1 MQRRMRRMSAAVSA
15 VATSFLLS
23 LSLAAVPARAA
34 THNPIVFVHG
44 LSSDASSWDDWIAD
58 FKADGYTSAELYAFS
73 YDWSKSNVTTASQL
87 SSYIKT
93 VLSQTGASKV
103 DLVVHSMGAL
113 NSRYYLK
120 NLGGT
125 SYVDDFVS
133 AAGVNHGTT
142 TASWCSW
149 LYTSCAE
156 MYTGSSFL
164 TSLNSGDETP
174 GSVSYASYWSNCDD
188 ALTPDTTAILS
199 GATNVEVG
207 CISHTDMNNDYGVYQ
222 QVRDFVA

>member
-1 MQRRMRRMSAAVSA
+1 MQRTARRIATAVSA
-15 VATSFLLS
+15 AAASLLLALS
-23 LSLAAVPARAA
+23 LSPTPAQAA
-34 THNPIVFVHG
+34 THNPVVFVHG
-44 LSSDASSWDDWIAD
+44 LSSSSSSWDDWIAD
-58 FKADGYTSAELYAFS
+58 FKADGYTSSELYAWS
-73 YDWSKSNVTTASQL
+73 YSWSQSNVTTANQL
-87 SSYIKT
+87 ASYINT
-93 VLSQTGASKV
+93 VRAQTGAAKV

-113 NSRYYLK
+113 SSRYYLK

-125 SYVDDFVS
+125 TYVDDFVS
-133 AAGVNHGTT
+133 TAGTNHGTS

-164 TSLNSGDETP
+164 TALNSGDETP
-174 GSVSYASYWSNCDD
+174 GSVAYASYWSNCDD

-207 CISHTDMNNDYGVYQ
+207 CISHTDMNNDYGVYE

>member
-1 MQRRMRRMSAAVSA
+1 MHRRMRRI
-15 VATSFLLS
+15 ATALATVTSTLLLS
-23 LSLAAVPARAA
+23 LTFSAAPARAA
-34 THNPIVFVHG
+34 THNPVVFVHG
-44 LSSDASSWDDWIAD
+44 LSSSSSSWDDWIAF
-58 FKADGYTSAELYAFS
+58 FKADGYTASELHSWS
-73 YDWSKSNVTTASQL
+73 YDWGQSNATTAAQL
-87 SSYIKT
+87 KT
-93 VLSQTGASKV
+93 KIQNVLASTGASKV
-103 DLVVHSMGAL
+103 DVVVHSMGAL
-113 NSRYYLK
+113 SSRYYLK

-125 SYVDDFVS
+125 AYVDDFVS
-133 AAGVNHGTT
+133 TAGVNHGTT
-142 TASWCSW
+142 VAGWCRW

-207 CISHTDMNNDYGVYQ
+207 CVSHDEMNNDRRVYE
-222 QVRDFVA
+222 QVRNFIA

>member
-1 MQRRMRRMSAAVSA
+1 MQRRMRRITAAFSA
-15 VATSFLLS
+15 VVSSMLLS
-23 LSLAAVPARAA
+23 LSLTATPAHAA

-44 LSSDASSWDDWIAD
+44 LSSSSSSWDDWVAD
-58 FKADGYTSAELYAFS
+58 FKADGYTASELDAWS
-73 YDWSKSNVTTASQL
+73 YSWSQSNVTTAQQL
-87 SSYIKT
+87 ATEVKR
-93 VLSQTGASKV
+93 VLAATGASKV

-113 NSRYYLK
+113 SARYYLK

-125 SYVDDFVS
+125 AYVDDFVS

-142 TASWCSW
+142 VASWCSW

-207 CISHTDMNNDYGVYQ
+207 CISHDEMNNDYGVYQ
-222 QVRDFVA
+222 QVRNFIA

>member
-1 MQRRMRRMSAAVSA
+1 MQRRVRRVTAVFSAAVASI
-15 VATSFLLS
+15 LLS

-34 THNPIVFVHG
+34 THNPVIFVHG
-44 LSSDASSWDDWIAD
+44 IRSSASSWDDWIAD
-58 FKADGYTSAELYAFS
+58 FEADGYTASELDAWS
-73 YDWSKSNVTTASQL
+73 YDWSQSNVTTAQQL
-87 SSYIKT
+87 ATEVRS
-93 VLSQTGASKV
+93 VLARTGASKV

-113 NSRYYLK
+113 SARYYLK

-133 AAGVNHGTT
+133 TAGVNHGTT
-142 TASWCSW
+142 VASWCKW
-149 LYTSCAE
+149 LYTSCSE

-164 TSLNSGDETP
+164 TALNSGDETP
-174 GSVSYASYWSNCDD
+174 GSVAYASYWSNCDD
-188 ALTPDTTAILS
+188 LLTPDTSAILS

-222 QVRDFVA
+222 QVRTFVG

>member
-15 VATSFLLS
+15 VVTSLLVSLS
-23 LSLAAVPARAA
+23 LSAAPAQAA

-58 FKADGYTSAELYAFS
+58 FKADGYASSELYAFS

-87 SSYIKT
+87 STYVKS
-93 VLSQTGASKV
+93 VLSSTGASKV

-120 NLGGT
+120 NLSGT

-133 AAGVNHGTT
+133 VAGVNHGTT

>member
-1 MQRRMRRMSAAVSA
+1 MQRAKRRI
-15 VATSFLLS
+15 ATALTAIAGSLLLS
-23 LSLAAVPARAA
+23 LPLATTPAQAA
-34 THNPIVFVHG
+34 GHNPIVFVHG
-44 LSSDASSWDDWIAD
+44 LSSDSSSWNDWTAD
-58 FKADGYTSAELYAFS
+58 FKADGYTSSELFAWS
-73 YDWSKSNVTTASQL
+73 YDWTKSNVTTASQL
-87 SSYIKT
+87 SSYVQT

-133 AAGVNHGTT
+133 VAGVNHGTSA
-142 TASWCSW
+142 ASSCGW
-149 LYTSCAE
+149 LYTSCKE
-156 MYTGSSFL
+156 MQTGSSFL
-164 TSLNSGDETP
+164 TALNSGDETP
-174 GSVSYASYWSNCDD
+174 GSVSYAAYWSNCDSAID
-188 ALTPDTTAILS
+188 PDSSALLS
-199 GATNVEVG
+199 GATNVGVG

>member
-15 VATSFLLS
+15 VVAPLLLS
-23 LSLAAVPARAA
+23 LSLSAAPAQAA
-34 THNPIVFVHG
+34 TRNPIVFVHG

-58 FKADGYTSAELYAFS
+58 FKADGYTSSQLFAFS

-87 SSYIKT
+87 SNYVKT

-133 AAGVNHGTT
+133 VAGVNHGTT

-207 CISHTDMNNDYGVYQ
+207 CISHTDMNNDHGVYQ

>member
-1 MQRRMRRMSAAVSA
+1 MQRFKRRIVTAVSA
-15 VATSFLLS
+15 VVSSLLLS
-23 LSLAAVPARAA
+23 LSLSAAPAHAA

-44 LSSDASSWDDWIAD
+44 LSSSASSWDDWIAD
-58 FKADGYTSAELYAFS
+58 FEADGYSSSELFASS
-73 YDWSKSNVTTASQL
+73 YDWSQSNVTTAQQL
-87 SSYIKT
+87 ATEVKS
-93 VLSQTGASKV
+93 VLAQTGASKV

-113 NSRYYLK
+113 SARYYLK

-142 TASWCSW
+142 TASWCKW

-207 CISHTDMNNDYGVYQ
+207 CISHTDMNNDYGVYE
-222 QVRDFVA
+222 QVRDFIA

>member
-1 MQRRMRRMSAAVSA
+1 MQRRMRRITAAVSA
-15 VATSFLLS
+15 VVSSMLLS
-23 LSLAAVPARAA
+23 LSLSATPAQAA
-34 THNPIVFVHG
+34 THNPVVFVHG
-44 LSSDASSWDDWIAD
+44 ISSSSSSWNDWVAD
-58 FKADGYTSAELYAFS
+58 FKADGYTASELDAWS
-73 YDWSKSNVTTASQL
+73 YSWSQSNVTTAQQL
-87 SSYIKT
+87 ATEVKR
-93 VLSQTGASKV
+93 VLAATGASKV

-113 NSRYYLK
+113 SARYYLK

-125 SYVDDFVS
+125 AYVDDFVS

-142 TASWCSW
+142 VASWCAW
-149 LYTSCAE
+149 LYTSCSE

-207 CISHTDMNNDYGVYQ
+207 CISHDEMNNDYGVYQ
-222 QVRDFVA
+222 QVRNFIA